1 MPATLVGMH
10 ERIEALRIRI
20 DEVDRSADGRRAF
33 TAAIRKEATE
43 LARVWKEKGQTL
55 SALAD
60 ALGLHKTTLRAWL
73 EGPGSRR
80 VRSVAVKSETK
91 PRPATPAVHGRL
103 VAVLPS
109 GVRVEGLA
117 IADVIELAGALR

>member
-1 MPATLVGMH
+1 MH

-20 DEVDRSADGRRAF
+20 DEVERSADGRRAF
-33 TAAIRKEATE
+33 TAPIRKEATE
-43 LARVWKEKGQTL
+43 LAAGWKKKGRTL

-73 EGPGSRR
+73 EGPASRR
-80 VRSVAVKSETK
+80 VRSVAVKSDAK
-91 PRPATPAVHGRL
+91 SRPATPTARGRL